1 MLDKS
6 VLHGFNIA
14 MYVERVPNRNSP
26 PAVLLRE
33 SYRDGS
39 KIKKRTLA
47 NLADWPAAKVEALRR
62 VLRDEPVATIGQD
75 GLSILRSLPHGHVAA
90 TLGKLRKLGLD
101 RLLSQGGRQPRREVA
116 LCTAMI
122 VARLIDPAS
131 KLATARGL
139 NDKTA
144 SSSLGQVLDLGEI
157 DERELYT
164 ALDWLV
170 GQQKRIERSLARRH
184 LHDGTLVLYDVTST
198 YFEGR
203 TCPLAKRGYNRD
215 RKRGKLQIVIG
226 LLCTAEG
233 CPIAVEVFEG
243 NVGDPSTVA
252 TQVDK
257 LKQQFGLEHVVLV
270 GDRGMLTQA
279 RIEETVKPAGLNF
292 ITALRAPA
300 IQGLVEAGALQP
312 SLFDERDLAEI
323 TSPDFPAERL
333 VACRNPLLTDER
345 TRKRNELLD
354 ATEKSLL
361 KIQDRVRRT
370 KRALRGKDK
379 IALKVGAAVNK
390 YKMAKHFDV
399 AITDTDLSFT
409 RKADQIDDEA
419 LLDGIYVIRTD
430 LKSQTLD
437 ATATVRAYK
446 DLANVERA
454 FRSIKT
460 VDLEVRPIHH
470 RLADRVRA
478 HVLLCML
485 AYYLEW
491 HMRQD
496 LRPIIFEDHDK
507 AAARAAR
514 QSIVAKA
521 ERSDAAKMKAATK
534 RTHDGLPVHSFR
546 SLLTDLA
553 TVTRNTMAMAHSP
566 ESTFVLYPKFTPLQ
580 ERAFQLLDTQVRL

>member
-1 MLDKS
+1 
-6 VLHGFNIA
+6 

-47 NLADWPAAKVEALRR
+47 NISDWSAAKIEALRR

-90 TLGKLRKLGLD
+90 ALGKLHKLGLD
-101 RLLSQGGRQPRREVA
+101 RLLSQGGRQSCREVA

-139 NDKTA
+139 DDETA
-144 SSSLGQVLDLGEI
+144 STSLGQVLDLGEV
-157 DERELYT
+157 DERELYAT
-164 ALDWLV
+164 LDWLV
-170 GQQKRIERSLARRH
+170 GQQARIEKSLARRH
-184 LHDGTLVLYDVTST
+184 LHDGTLVLYDVTSS

-252 TQVDK
+252 VQVDK
-257 LKQQFGLEHVVLV
+257 LKQQFGLNRVVLV
-270 GDRGMLTQA
+270 GDRGMLTRA

-292 ITALRAPA
+292 ITSLRAPA
-300 IQGLVEAGALQP
+300 IQSLVQTGALQP

-323 TSPDFPAERL
+323 TSPDFPGERL

-345 TRKRNELLD
+345 TRKRNALLD
-354 ATEKSLL
+354 ATEKDLL
-361 KIQDRVRRT
+361 KLQERVRRS

-379 IALKVGAAVNK
+379 IALKVGARIDK
-390 YKMAKHFDV
+390 YKMAKHFDIT
-399 AITDTDLSFT
+399 ITDTDLSFT
-409 RKADQIDDEA
+409 RKADQIDEEA
-419 LLDGIYVIRTD
+419 LLDGIYVVRTD
-430 LKSQTLD
+430 VTAQTLD
-437 ATATVRAYK
+437 APMVVTAYK

-454 FRSIKT
+454 FRCIKT
-460 VDLEVRPIHH
+460 IDLEVRPIHH

-507 AAARAAR
+507 ATARAAR
-514 QSIVAKA
+514 PSIVAKA
-521 ERSDAAKMKAATK
+521 ERSTAADKKAATK
-534 RTHDGLPVHSFR
+534 RTNDGLPVHSFR

-553 TVTRNTMAMAHSP
+553 TVTRNTMAMTNSP
-566 ESTFVLYPKFTPLQ
+566 ETTFVLYPKFTPLQ

>member
-1 MLDKS
+1 
-6 VLHGFNIA
+6 

-47 NLADWPAAKVEALRR
+47 NISDWSAAKIEALRR
-62 VLRDEPVATIGQD
+62 VLRDEPVATMGQD

-90 TLGKLRKLGLD
+90 VLGKHHKLGLD

-139 NDKTA
+139 DDETA
-144 SSSLGQVLDLGEI
+144 STSLGQVLDLGEV
-157 DERELYT
+157 DERELYAT
-164 ALDWLV
+164 LDWLV
-170 GQQKRIERSLARRH
+170 GQQARIEKSLARRH
-184 LHDGTLVLYDVTST
+184 LHDGTLVLYDVTSS

-252 TQVDK
+252 AQVDK
-257 LKQQFGLEHVVLV
+257 LKQQFGLNRVVLV
-270 GDRGMLTQA
+270 GDRGMLTRA

-292 ITALRAPA
+292 ITSLRAPA
-300 IQGLVEAGALQP
+300 IQSLVQTGALQP

-323 TSPDFPAERL
+323 TSPDFPGERL

-345 TRKRNELLD
+345 TRKRNALLD
-354 ATEKSLL
+354 ATEKDLL
-361 KIQDRVRRT
+361 KLQERVRRT
-370 KRALRGKDK
+370 KMALRGKDK
-379 IALKVGAAVNK
+379 IALKVGARIDK

-399 AITDTDLSFT
+399 TITDTDLSFT
-409 RKADQIDDEA
+409 RKADQIDEEA
-419 LLDGIYVIRTD
+419 LLDGIYVVRTD
-430 LKSQTLD
+430 VTAQTLD
-437 ATATVRAYK
+437 APMVVTAYK

-454 FRSIKT
+454 FRCIKT
-460 VDLEVRPIHH
+460 IDLEVRPIHH

-507 AAARAAR
+507 ATARAAR
-514 QSIVAKA
+514 PSIVAKA
-521 ERSDAAKMKAATK
+521 ERSMAADKKAATK
-534 RTHDGLPVHSFR
+534 RTNDGLPVHSFR

-553 TVTRNTMAMAHSP
+553 TVTRNTMAMANSP
-566 ESTFVLYPKFTPLQ
+566 ETTFVLYPKFTPLQ

>member
-1 MLDKS
+1 
-6 VLHGFNIA
+6 

-62 VLRDEPVATIGQD
+62 VLRDEPVTTMGQD

-90 TLGKLRKLGLD
+90 ALGKLRKLGLD
-101 RLLSQGGRQPRREVA
+101 RLLSQGGRQPRREVV

-139 NDKTA
+139 DDETA
-144 SSSLGQVLDLGEI
+144 STSLGQVLDLGEV
-157 DERELYT
+157 DERELYAT
-164 ALDWLV
+164 LDWLV
-170 GQQKRIERSLARRH
+170 GQQARIEKSLAGRH
-184 LHDGTLVLYDVTST
+184 LHDGTLVLYDVTSS

-252 TQVDK
+252 AQVDK
-257 LKQQFGLEHVVLV
+257 LKQQFGLKRVVLV

-292 ITALRAPA
+292 ITSLRAPA
-300 IQGLVEAGALQP
+300 IQSLVQTGALQP

-323 TSPDFPAERL
+323 TSPDFPGERL

-345 TRKRNELLD
+345 TRKRNALLD
-354 ATEKSLL
+354 ATEKDLL
-361 KIQDRVRRT
+361 KLQERVRRT

-379 IALKVGAAVNK
+379 IALKVGAMIDK

-399 AITDTDLSFT
+399 TITDTDLSFT
-409 RKADQIDDEA
+409 RKADQIDEEA
-419 LLDGIYVIRTD
+419 LLDGIYVVRTD
-430 LKSQTLD
+430 VTAQTLD
-437 ATATVRAYK
+437 APMVVTAYK

-454 FRSIKT
+454 FRCIKT
-460 VDLEVRPIHH
+460 IDLEVRPIHH

-507 AAARAAR
+507 ATARAAR
-514 QSIVAKA
+514 PSIVAKA
-521 ERSDAAKMKAATK
+521 ERSTAADKKAATK
-534 RTHDGLPVHSFR
+534 RTNDGLPVHSFR

-553 TVTRNTMAMAHSP
+553 TVTRNTMAMPNSP
-566 ESTFVLYPKFTPLQ
+566 ETTFVLYPKFTPLQ
-580 ERAFQLLDTQVRL
+580 ERAFQLLGTQVRL

>member
-1 MLDKS
+1 
-6 VLHGFNIA
+6 

-90 TLGKLRKLGLD
+90 ALGKLRKLGLD

-139 NDKTA
+139 DDETA
-144 SSSLGQVLDLGEI
+144 STSLGQVLDLGEV
-157 DERELYT
+157 DERELYAT
-164 ALDWLV
+164 LDWLV
-170 GQQKRIERSLARRH
+170 GQQGRIEKSLARRH
-184 LHDGTLVLYDVTST
+184 LHDGTLVLYDVTSS

-252 TQVDK
+252 AQVDK
-257 LKQQFGLEHVVLV
+257 LKQQFGLNRVVLV

-292 ITALRAPA
+292 ITSLRAPA
-300 IQGLVEAGALQP
+300 IQSLVQTGALQP

-323 TSPDFPAERL
+323 TSPDFPGERL

-345 TRKRNELLD
+345 TRKRNALLD
-354 ATEKSLL
+354 ATEKDLL
-361 KIQDRVRRT
+361 KLQERVRRT

-379 IALKVGAAVNK
+379 IALKVGARIDK

-399 AITDTDLSFT
+399 TITDTDLSFT
-409 RKADQIDDEA
+409 RKAVQIDEEA
-419 LLDGIYVIRTD
+419 LLDGIYVVRTD
-430 LKSQTLD
+430 VTAQTLD
-437 ATATVRAYK
+437 APMVVTAYK

-454 FRSIKT
+454 FRCIKT
-460 VDLEVRPIHH
+460 IDLEVRPIHH

-485 AYYLEW
+485 TYYLEW

-507 AAARAAR
+507 ATARAAR
-514 QSIVAKA
+514 PSIVAKA
-521 ERSDAAKMKAATK
+521 ERSTAAEKKAATK
-534 RTHDGLPVHSFR
+534 RTNDGLPVHSFR

-553 TVTRNTMAMAHSP
+553 TVTRNTMAMADSS
-566 ESTFVLYPKFTPLQ
+566 ETTFVLYPKFTPLQ

>member
-1 MLDKS
+1 
-6 VLHGFNIA
+6 

-62 VLRDEPVATIGQD
+62 VLRDEPVATMGQD

-90 TLGKLRKLGLD
+90 ALGKLRKLGLD

-139 NDKTA
+139 DDETA
-144 SSSLGQVLDLGEI
+144 STSLGQVLDLGEV
-157 DERELYT
+157 DERELYAT
-164 ALDWLV
+164 LDWLV
-170 GQQKRIERSLARRH
+170 GQQARIEKSLARRH
-184 LHDGTLVLYDVTST
+184 LHDGTLVLYDVTSS

-252 TQVDK
+252 AQVDK
-257 LKQQFGLEHVVLV
+257 LKQQFGLNRVVLV

-292 ITALRAPA
+292 ITSLRAPA
-300 IQGLVEAGALQP
+300 IQSFAQAGALQL

-323 TSPDFPAERL
+323 TSPDFPGERL

-345 TRKRNELLD
+345 TRKRNALLD
-354 ATEKSLL
+354 ATEKDLL
-361 KIQDRVRRT
+361 KLQERVRRT
-370 KRALRGKDK
+370 KMALRGKDK
-379 IALKVGAAVNK
+379 IALKVGAMIDK

-399 AITDTDLSFT
+399 TITDTDLSFT
-409 RKADQIDDEA
+409 RKADQIDEEA
-419 LLDGIYVIRTD
+419 LLDGIYVVRTD
-430 LKSQTLD
+430 VTAQTLD
-437 ATATVRAYK
+437 APMVVTAYK

-454 FRSIKT
+454 FRCIKT
-460 VDLEVRPIHH
+460 IDLEVRPIHH

-507 AAARAAR
+507 ATARAAR
-514 QSIVAKA
+514 PSIVAKA
-521 ERSDAAKMKAATK
+521 ERSTAADKKAATK
-534 RTHDGLPVHSFR
+534 RTNDGLPVHSFR

-553 TVTRNTMAMAHSP
+553 TVTRNTMAMTNSP
-566 ESTFVLYPKFTPLQ
+566 ETTFVLYPKFTPLQ

>member
-1 MLDKS
+1 
-6 VLHGFNIA
+6 
-14 MYVERVPNRNSP
+14 MYVERIPNRNSP
-26 PAVLLRE
+26 PAILLRE
-33 SYRDGS
+33 SFRDGD

-47 NLADWPAAKVEALRR
+47 NLSDWSDAKIEAFRRLLRE
-62 VLRDEPVATIGQD
+62 EPVATTD
-75 GLSILRSLPHGHVAA
+75 REGLSILRSLPHGHVAA
-90 TLGKLRKLGLD
+90 ALGKLRKLGLD

-131 KLATARGL
+131 KLATTRGL
-139 NDKTA
+139 NEETA
-144 SSSLGQVLDLGEI
+144 NHSLGQVLNLGAV
-157 DERELYT
+157 DERELYA
-164 ALDWLV
+164 ALDWLL
-170 GQQKRIERSLARRH
+170 GQQKRIEKSLARRH

-203 TCPLAKRGYNRD
+203 TCPLAKLGHNRD
-215 RKRGKLQIVIG
+215 GKRGKLQIVIG
-226 LLCTAEG
+226 LLCTAQG

-243 NVGDPSTVA
+243 NTGDPSTVA
-252 TQVDK
+252 NQVDK
-257 LKQQFGLEHVVLV
+257 LKQQFGLKRVVLV

-292 ITALRAPA
+292 ITALRSPA
-300 IQGLVEAGALQP
+300 IQGLVEAGAIQF

-323 TSPDFPAERL
+323 ASPDFPGERL
-333 VACRNPLLTDER
+333 VACRNPLLADER
-345 TRKRNELLD
+345 TRKRNALLD
-354 ATEKSLL
+354 ATEKHLL

-379 IALKVGAAVNK
+379 IALKVGAAINK

-399 AITDTDLSFT
+399 TITDTDFSFK
-409 RKADQIDDEA
+409 RKTDQIDAEA
-419 LLDGIYVIRTD
+419 LLDGIYVVRTD
-430 LKSQTLD
+430 VAAQALD

-454 FRSIKT
+454 FRCLKT
-460 VDLEVRPIHH
+460 IDLEVRPIHH

-507 AAARAAR
+507 AAALAAR
-514 QSIVAKA
+514 PSIVAKA
-521 ERSDAAKMKAATK
+521 ERSKAAEMKATTK
-534 RTHDGLPVHSFR
+534 HTHDGLAVHSFR
-546 SLLTDLA
+546 SLLKDLA
-553 TVTRNTMAMAHSP
+553 TVTRNTMAMGQSP
-566 ESTFVLYPKFTPLQ
+566 QTTFLLYPKFTPLQ

>member
-1 MLDKS
+1 
-6 VLHGFNIA
+6 
-14 MYVERVPNRNSP
+14 
-26 PAVLLRE
+26 LLRE

-39 KIKKRTLA
+39 KINKRTLA
-47 NLADWPAAKVEALRR
+47 NISDWSAAKIEALRR
-62 VLRDEPVATIGQD
+62 VLRDEPVAPTGQD

-90 TLGKLRKLGLD
+90 ALGKFRKLGLD
-101 RLLSQGGRQPRREVA
+101 RLLSQGGHQPRREVA

-139 NDKTA
+139 DDETA
-144 SSSLGQVLDLGEI
+144 SSSLGQVLDLGEV

-164 ALDWLV
+164 ALDWLI
-170 GQQKRIERSLARRH
+170 GQQARIEKSLTRRH

-252 TQVDK
+252 IQVDK
-257 LKQQFGLEHVVLV
+257 LKQQFGLKRVVLV

-279 RIEETVKPAGLNF
+279 RIEETIKPAGLNF

-300 IQGLVEAGALQP
+300 IQSLAEAGALQP

-323 TSPDFPAERL
+323 TSPDFPGERL

-361 KIQDRVRRT
+361 KIQERVRRT

-379 IALKVGAAVNK
+379 IALKVGAAINK

-399 AITDTDLSFT
+399 AITDIDLSFT
-409 RKADQIDDEA
+409 RKTDQIDDEA

-437 ATATVRAYK
+437 ATTTVRAYK

-507 AAARAAR
+507 AAAIAAR
-514 QSIVAKA
+514 RSIVAKA
-521 ERSDAAKMKAATK
+521 ERSHAADMKAATK

-580 ERAFQLLDTQVRL
+580 ERAFQLLHTQVRL

>member
-1 MLDKS
+1 
-6 VLHGFNIA
+6 

-62 VLRDEPVATIGQD
+62 VLRDEPVATMGQD

-90 TLGKLRKLGLD
+90 ALGKLRKLGLD
-101 RLLSQGGRQPRREVA
+101 RLLSQGGRQPHRDVA

-139 NDKTA
+139 DDETA
-144 SSSLGQVLDLGEI
+144 STSLGQVLDLGDV
-157 DERELYT
+157 DERELYAT
-164 ALDWLV
+164 LDWLV
-170 GQQKRIERSLARRH
+170 GQQARIEKSLARRH
-184 LHDGTLVLYDVTST
+184 LHDGTLVLYDVTSS

-252 TQVDK
+252 AQVDK
-257 LKQQFGLEHVVLV
+257 LKQQFGLKRVVLV

-292 ITALRAPA
+292 ITSLRAPA
-300 IQGLVEAGALQP
+300 IQSLVQTGALEP

-323 TSPDFPAERL
+323 TSPDFPGERL

-345 TRKRNELLD
+345 TRKRNALLD
-354 ATEKSLL
+354 ATEKDLL
-361 KIQDRVRRT
+361 KLQERVRRT

-379 IALKVGAAVNK
+379 IALKVGAMIDK

-399 AITDTDLSFT
+399 TITDTDLSFT
-409 RKADQIDDEA
+409 RKADQIDEEA
-419 LLDGIYVIRTD
+419 LLDGIYVVRTD
-430 LKSQTLD
+430 VTAQALD
-437 ATATVRAYK
+437 APMVVTAYK

-454 FRSIKT
+454 FRCIKT
-460 VDLEVRPIHH
+460 IDLEVRPIHH

-507 AAARAAR
+507 ATARAAR
-514 QSIVAKA
+514 PSIVAKA
-521 ERSDAAKMKAATK
+521 ERSTAAEKKAATK
-534 RTHDGLPVHSFR
+534 RTNDGLPVHSFR

-553 TVTRNTMAMAHSP
+553 TVTRNTMAMADSS
-566 ESTFVLYPKFTPLQ
+566 ETTFVLYPKFTPLQ